1 MLITVYVT
9 SKASGQ
15 LQAIINKVFG
25 ESKIISEFSI
35 VQGGQCP

>member
-15 LQAIINKVFG
+15 QQAISQVFG
-25 ESKIISEFSI
+25 ESKVISEFSI

>member
-15 LQAIINKVFG
+15 QQAISKVFG
-25 ESKIISEFSI
+25 ESKVVSEFSI